1 MPPKFQD
8 WEIQHTKLMNWNTEI
23 SQIIRNEILISL
35 GPIWFEKTISVF
47 TNSYTSVTLL
57 SFCFLFLSIFIEN
70 CEKLKITFWCFD
82 YFLYKIQIFE
92 NTFHQIK

>member
-1 MPPKFQD
+1 
-8 WEIQHTKLMNWNTEI
+8 MNWNTEI

-57 SFCFLFLSIFIEN
+57 SFCLRIFIGTGEN
-70 CEKLKITFWCFD
+70 N
-82 YFLYKIQIFE
+82 FLMF
-92 NTFHQIK
+92 